1 MQKQTRRFHFIKF
14 DSSRR
19 TKRSNL
25 IKIMCIFVTFSLF
38 RVIFYFGLLSNL
50 TVKFEILLHIYT

>member
-19 TKRSNL
+19 AKRLNL
-25 IKIMCIFVTFSLF
+25 IKIMCIFVTFNLF
-38 RVIFYFGLLSNL
+38 SVIFYLGLLSNL
-50 TVKFEILLHIYT
+50 TVKFETLLLIYT